1 MNLDEIKDLLKAV
14 SDSDVTE
21 LEVELHDTKV
31 RIRRGAQEQD
41 AAERPP
47 YVVVTSPGPA
57 MGGGYQPIAAPA
69 PAQASPPQGEPTAP
83 AQASPPAEDDGHT
96 LVPSPIVGTFY
107 ESSSP
112 GSPAFVEEGDKVA
125 VGQVLC
131 IIEAMKLMNEIESEV
146 AGIVVKR
153 FVNNAQPVEYGQ
165 SLFSIKP
172 E

>member
-31 RIRRGAQEQD
+31 RIRRGAPEQA
-41 AAERPP
+41 AAERAP
-47 YVVVTSPGPA
+47 YVVVTSQGPSVGA
-57 MGGGYQPIAAPA
+57 GHSSIAAPA
-69 PAQASPPQGEPTAP
+69 PTPAPQPQGEPATPNP
-83 AQASPPAEDDGHT
+83 APAEDDGHL

-112 GSPAFVEEGDKVA
+112 GSPAFVEEGDRVA
-125 VGQVLC
+125 VGEVLC

-146 AGIVVKR
+146 AGVVVKR